1 VYLFEVAPEQRKGLM
16 SSLGCVCL
24 GLGVALGVLV
34 VAAVSHFMP
43 QGGPRKSCLSLA
55 LVPVQLGCC

>member
-1 VYLFEVAPEQRKGLM
+1 LLQALVYLYEVAPEHHKGLM

-43 QGGPRKSCLSLA
+43 PGGCTQPHL
-55 LVPVQLGCC
+55 QLDSDF